1 MLNMLNLAKLKK
13 VYTPELQAGNSL
25 FQGLDSLV
33 EFVEVTKSNTKLV
46 MGLCDTARV
55 GSMELLN
62 KRAFIFLL
70 KIIEQLIKYNVI
82 IKYKVIVVPDESELN
97 KVKIKSL

>member
-33 EFVEVTKSNTKLV
+33 EFVEVTKGNTKLV
-46 MGLCDTARV
+46 VGLCDTARV
-55 GSMELLN
+55 GSMELLY
-62 KRAFIFLL
+62 KGHLHFCLIEKILKYYFIVGT
-70 KIIEQLIKYNVI
+70 E
-82 IKYKVIVVPDESELN
+82 
-97 KVKIKSL
+97 